1 MGGWGFYQWVETVL
15 QAYTRWENTA
25 LKSLRVTLIKK
36 GKKVILTGKGKVE
49 VYDPSGRLIGRFTV
63 DGHKEIHLKSGVY
76 MFRIDGK
83 IRKEI
88 VR

>member
-1 MGGWGFYQWVETVL
+1 MREKLGKGKHRISDLGFKIPL
-15 QAYTRWENTA
+15 MA
-25 LKSLRVTLIKK
+25 LIKK
-36 GKKVILTGKGKVE
+36 DKKVILTGKGRVE

-63 DGHKEIHLKSGVY
+63 DGRKEIHLKSGVY